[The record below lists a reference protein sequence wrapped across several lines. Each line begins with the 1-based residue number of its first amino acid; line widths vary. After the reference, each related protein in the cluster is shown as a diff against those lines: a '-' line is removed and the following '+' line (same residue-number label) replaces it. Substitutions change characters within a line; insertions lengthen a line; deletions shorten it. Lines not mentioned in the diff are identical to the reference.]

1 MFEDDKCDG
10 KEQSREEVQ
19 GKEGEEKC
27 NFESEEQVGLAKRVV
42 LE

>member
-1 MFEDDKCDG
+1 MFEDDKCHG

-27 NFESEEQVGLAKRVV
+27 NFESEEQGGSC
-42 LE
+42 

>member
-1 MFEDDKCDG
+1 MFEDDKCHG

-19 GKEGEEKC
+19 GKEGEEC
-27 NFESEEQVGLAKRVV
+27 NFESEQVGLAKRVV